1 MEGLF
6 TLENLLTFV
15 SLSSLE
21 IILGIDNIIFIAIII
36 FAIPKPRR
44 ARVRFFGVTLAIAL
58 RLVMLMGVS
67 WIMGMVRP
75 LFYIGEIEFTGRS
88 ILLFAGGLFLVVKAL
103 VELFDMVVKKEGVLK
118 KGKNVDENKYNAKNE
133 KKIIMQI
140 IFVDLVLSFDS
151 VIVAVGMV
159 NNLYLII
166 PAILIAMIV
175 MLLSARAI
183 GDFMHSNPSIKVLGL
198 GFVLLIGLSLF
209 FSGIGIHISKGYL
222 YFALFFSLFVEVV
235 NIKLRKDKRHLHG
248 H

>member
-1 MEGLF
+1 
-6 TLENLLTFV
+6 
-15 SLSSLE
+15 
-21 IILGIDNIIFIAIII
+21 
-36 FAIPKPRR
+36 
-44 ARVRFFGVTLAIAL
+44 
-58 RLVMLMGVS
+58 
-67 WIMGMVRP
+67 
-75 LFYIGEIEFTGRS
+75 
-88 ILLFAGGLFLVVKAL
+88 
-103 VELFDMVVKKEGVLK
+103 
-118 KGKNVDENKYNAKNE
+118 
-133 KKIIMQI
+133 
-140 IFVDLVLSFDS
+140 
-151 VIVAVGMV
+151 MV